1 MRTAAGKLAAS
12 FIFDEGDKRMS
23 DSGDNSEPVRT
34 PEQRARHGLRDKAA
48 QFLQERETRRS
59 VVYEEMQTERVI
71 GDEKTARLRALRL
84 AGEAADREAASNAP
98 PQVKSKKKT
107 PLS

>member
-1 MRTAAGKLAAS
+1 SPHLFFVLRQGN
-12 FIFDEGDKRMS
+12 ERMS
-23 DSGDNSEPVRT
+23 ESNGNAYVRT

-84 AGEAADREAASNAP
+84 AREAADREAASNAP
-98 PQVKSKKKT
+98 QQVKSKKKT

>member
-1 MRTAAGKLAAS
+1 
-12 FIFDEGDKRMS
+12 MS
-23 DSGDNSEPVRT
+23 ESDGNAYVRT

-48 QFLQERETRRS
+48 QFQQEREARRT

-84 AGEAADREAASNAP
+84 AKEEADREAARNAP
-98 PQVKSKKKT
+98 PVVKGKKT
-107 PLS
+107 PSSPR